1 MRFQVLEEV
10 NLGAFYDEVVK
21 SYRPN
26 RIKDSE
32 YFSYRYYGKV
42 AVLQTRRG
50 HLAIQSYDSIV
61 AYAFNTFVLD
71 SPTKSVTIWESS
83 LTTSRHI
90 DRMYETFKPLRKE
103 LDDAVKKGVASWW
116 AFVGGTL
123 LPWWDD
129 CRHKSES
136 FPQYVGPIDPFESS
150 SWELY
155 APIRLNQYKWTL
167 GEVKTFDTVR
177 VETIRETGGITYR
190 VLEPEWQRLQR
201 KNKFIKTFTDE
212 SEAITYAKEMGSY
225 LAAVKRLKEAA

>member
-10 NLGAFYDEVVK
+10 DLGGFSDEVVK

-32 YFSYRYYGKV
+32 HFSCSYSGKV
-42 AVLQTRRG
+42 AVLRTRRG
-50 HLAIQSYDSIV
+50 HLAIQSYNSIV
-61 AYAFNTFVLD
+61 TCVFNMFVLG
-71 SPTKSVTIWESS
+71 PPIEPVLIWDAS
-83 LTTSRHI
+83 LSTSRHI
-90 DRMYETFKPLRKE
+90 SYMCRYFKPLRKE
-103 LDDAVKKGVASWW
+103 MDTIGAKGVSWW
-116 AFVGGTL
+116 KFIEGTL

-129 CRHKSES
+129 YRHKSES
-136 FPQYVGPIDPFESS
+136 FPQYVGPIDPFEPSA
-150 SWELY
+150 WELY

-190 VLEPEWQRLQR
+190 VIEPEWQRLQR
-201 KNKFIKTFTDE
+201 QNKFIKTFTDE
-212 SEAITYAKEMGSY
+212 SEAIKYAKEMGSY